1 MYIFSLKRET
11 IIAYT
16 LKTPKTH
23 DNPFSPRDFNNTSFP
38 KVMLVLLG
46 VPWNPT
52 HNQGMGTY
60 QPILSN
66 EIEFI
71 TISFCSG

>member
-1 MYIFSLKRET
+1 MF
-11 IIAYT
+11 
-16 LKTPKTH
+16 KTPKTH
-23 DNPFSPRDFNNTSFP
+23 DNPFFPRDLNNTSFP
-38 KVMLVLLG
+38 RVMLVFLQ

-52 HNQGMGTY
+52 HNQEMATY

-71 TISFCSG
+71 TIGFWNG